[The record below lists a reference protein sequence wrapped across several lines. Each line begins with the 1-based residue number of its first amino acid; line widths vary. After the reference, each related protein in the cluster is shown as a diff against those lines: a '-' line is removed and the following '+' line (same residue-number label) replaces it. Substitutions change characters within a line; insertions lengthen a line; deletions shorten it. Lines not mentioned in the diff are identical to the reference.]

1 MPLPEF
7 DADGF
12 LRNPATWDRS
22 VAQVLADTEGLTL
35 TATHWQ
41 LIDLARGYYAE
52 YERAPNMRPLV
63 KLVRD
68 ALGEEIGSSLG
79 LMALFTDNPAKQLSK
94 IAGLPKPS
102 QCI

>member
-1 MPLPEF
+1 MPFPEL
-7 DADGF
+7 DTDGF
-12 LRNPATWDRS
+12 LRDPQAWDCG
-22 VAQVLADTEGLTL
+22 VAEHLASHEGLTL
-35 TATHWQ
+35 TDTHWA
-41 LIDLARGYYAE
+41 LIELARGYYAA

-63 KLVRD
+63 KLVRQ
-68 ALGEEIGSSLG
+68 AFGEELGSSLG